1 MHIEYLKES
10 DLYEPIRKYL
20 EHQEYC
26 VNAEV
31 RDCDITATRGDEL
44 VVVEL
49 KTRFNA
55 TLLIQA
61 VERQKAA
68 DAVYIALPHPKDVKR
83 VRNWRG
89 MCHLLKR
96 LEIGLI
102 LVHFLKSGPRAEIVF
117 HPTPY
122 NRRRNYKRR
131 NSIIRE
137 IHLRSGEYNTGGSN
151 GTPIVTSYR
160 EEAIH
165 IAYILSKHTY
175 LSPAELK
182 KLGTGDRTQSILAK
196 NFYGWIDRVERGKYR
211 LHPHGKAA
219 LSEYP
224 EIVDHFSRKS

>member
-1 MHIEYLKES
+1 MHIKSLKES
-10 DLYEPIRKYL
+10 DLYEPIRIYL
-20 EHQEYC
+20 EHQEYR

-31 RDCDITATRGDEL
+31 RDCDMTATRGDEL
-44 VVVEL
+44 VIIEL

-61 VERQKAA
+61 VERQKSA
-68 DAVYIALPHPKDVKR
+68 DAVYVALPYPKDVKQL
-83 VRNWRG
+83 RNWRG

-102 LVHFLKSGPRAEIVF
+102 LVHFLKSGTRVEIAF
-117 HPTPY
+117 HPMPY
-122 NRRRNYKRR
+122 TKRRNYKRR

-137 IHLRSGEYNTGGSN
+137 IHERSGEYNTGGSN
-151 GTPIVTSYR
+151 GKRLVTSYR

-165 IAYILSKHTY
+165 IAYILSKHTN

-182 KLGTGDRTQSILAK
+182 KLGTGARTQSILAK
-196 NFYGWIDRVERGKYR
+196 NFYGWFDRIERGRYR

-224 EIVDHFSRKS
+224 EIVEHFSKKI